1 MVQGAISYAY
11 QQLLCYIIVQ
21 KRFLPAFIEA
31 SLGLFVHRT
40 VGDASLSHQ
49 SNIVLLV
56 PLALHERQYFSVAR
70 SHRK

>member
-40 VGDASLSHQ
+40 AGM
-49 SNIVLLV
+49 
-56 PLALHERQYFSVAR
+56 LACLISQT
-70 SHRK
+70 